1 MANDEIHAS
10 GRTVDDAVQRALKRL
25 GLSRAQVEVEV
36 ISEGRSGIFGI
47 GNANAAVRVWP
58 REGATP
64 RPQQTRERAPLPRI
78 DDYEDPQELEPGQ
91 RSDRRGGQRAG
102 QRSGQRGGQ
111 RSGQRDSQ
119 RRDAAPRDSDRRDSD
134 QRAAPRAG
142 QGDAAPQPDHRRR
155 GRSHG
160 REIMNRPQERREA
173 PDVGARSAPSGPGR
187 VRSRDD
193 GDRGRGRNRA
203 RDAERDAERDRER
216 DRDRDRG
223 GDFDS
228 PGERPEPRPPIA
240 PFELM
245 ADPDFEPASD
255 PREFASELLTDII
268 HLLGFDT
275 LVEARDP
282 ETPMDGLNHSIAV
295 LDVKPKAGDELGL
308 LIGRHGSHIAALQY
322 IVNVILSHAL
332 DGNNPIT
339 VDIDGYKRRREEALE
354 EIAQRTTAE
363 VREYGDAVELSP
375 MPAAE
380 RRIIHLAVQED
391 PELTT
396 ESVGDGPT
404 RRVRIVY
411 REGA

>member
-1 MANDEIHAS
+1 MANDEVHAS

-111 RSGQRDSQ
+111 RDSQ
-119 RRDAAPRDSDRRDSD
+119 RRDAARRDSDRRDAG
-134 QRAAPRAG
+134 QRAAPRAT

-160 REIMNRPQERREA
+160 RQIMNRPPERREA
-173 PDVGARSAPSGPGR
+173 SESGARSAPSGTGR
-187 VRSRDD
+187 MRSRDD
-193 GDRGRGRNRA
+193 GDRSRSRA
-203 RDAERDAERDRER
+203 RDAERDRDR

-223 GDFDS
+223 ADFDG

-275 LVEARDP
+275 IVEARDP

-363 VREYGDAVELSP
+363 VRG
-375 MPAAE
+375 
-380 RRIIHLAVQED
+380 
-391 PELTT
+391 
-396 ESVGDGPT
+396 
-404 RRVRIVY
+404 VR
-411 REGA
+411 

>member
-1 MANDEIHAS
+1 
-10 GRTVDDAVQRALKRL
+10 
-25 GLSRAQVEVEV
+25 
-36 ISEGRSGIFGI
+36 
-47 GNANAAVRVWP
+47 
-58 REGATP
+58 
-64 RPQQTRERAPLPRI
+64 
-78 DDYEDPQELEPGQ
+78 
-91 RSDRRGGQRAG
+91 
-102 QRSGQRGGQ
+102 
-111 RSGQRDSQ
+111 
-119 RRDAAPRDSDRRDSD
+119 
-134 QRAAPRAG
+134 
-142 QGDAAPQPDHRRR
+142 
-155 GRSHG
+155 
-160 REIMNRPQERREA
+160 MNRPPERRET
-173 PDVGARSAPSGPGR
+173 PDVEASSAPSEAGQ
-187 VRSRDD
+187 VRARDD
-193 GDRGRGRNRA
+193 GDRGRSRA
-203 RDAERDAERDRER
+203 RDAGR
-216 DRDRDRG
+216 DRDRDRDREQDRDPG
-223 GDFDS
+223 GDFDR
-228 PGERPEPRPPIA
+228 ERPEPRPPIA

-275 LVEARDP
+275 VVEARDP

-295 LDVKPKAGDELGL
+295 LDVKPKADDELGL

-322 IVNVILSHAL
+322 IVNVILSHSL

-339 VDIDGYKRRREEALE
+339 VDIDGYKRRREEVLE